1 MDLSSG
7 KSDTVSNTHTQ
18 CGGGGGGGGR
28 QQKKW
33 RSEFSIISHIYVEQR
48 HNEIHYK

>member
-18 CGGGGGGGGR
+18 CGGGGGGGEDS
-28 QQKKW
+28 KK
-33 RSEFSIISHIYVEQR
+33 SGDQNFPLFPISM
-48 HNEIHYK
+48 